1 MEMIMSKKTKLTLF
15 LIYTATI
22 FSLGYYVATLN
33 IKITIAIDDVE
44 IVMIQDNFP
53 ERELAEIDLASD
65 GRGLDDLFRQY
76 AR

>member
-1 MEMIMSKKTKLTLF
+1 MEMIMTKKTKLTLF
-15 LIYTATI
+15 SIYTAII

-53 ERELAEIDLASD
+53 ERDLAEIDLASD
-65 GRGLDDLFRQY
+65 QKGLDSLIKQY
-76 AR
+76 AK

>member
-1 MEMIMSKKTKLTLF
+1 MVMIMNKKLTAF
-15 LIYTATI
+15 LIYTAII

-33 IKITIAIDDVE
+33 IKITIAIDEVE

-65 GRGLDDLFRQY
+65 QKGLDSLIKQF

>member
-1 MEMIMSKKTKLTLF
+1 MEMIMTKKTKLTAF

-65 GRGLDDLFRQY
+65 QKGLDEIYKNLMR
-76 AR
+76 

>member
-1 MEMIMSKKTKLTLF
+1 MTKKTKLTAF
-15 LIYTATI
+15 LIYTAI
-22 FSLGYYVATLN
+22 VFSLGYYVATLN

-65 GRGLDDLFRQY
+65 QKGFDELVKKY

>member
-1 MEMIMSKKTKLTLF
+1 MEMIMTKKTKLTLF
-15 LIYTATI
+15 SIYTLTI

-65 GRGLDDLFRQY
+65 QKGLDEIYKNLMR
-76 AR
+76 